1 MNATSLAVSV
11 QSTEGVVVGVD
22 LAKTVFALCVAD
34 SRWRPVESL
43 RLSRAQLER
52 WFSNR
57 AVSRV
62 VMEAC
67 GSAHHGARWLTSL
80 GIDVTLL
87 RARYVRAYVKR
98 NKTDAADAAALLE
111 AALACS
117 IIGSSI
123 DCSEPE
129 PMRSA
134 ATMIWWALSTAAC
147 AA

>member
-57 AVSRV
+57 AS
-62 VMEAC
+62 
-67 GSAHHGARWLTSL
+67 
-80 GIDVTLL
+80 
-87 RARYVRAYVKR
+87 
-98 NKTDAADAAALLE
+98 
-111 AALACS
+111 
-117 IIGSSI
+117 
-123 DCSEPE
+123 
-129 PMRSA
+129 
-134 ATMIWWALSTAAC
+134 
-147 AA
+147 